1 MAHPPRPAQSRL
13 LIALL
18 LVALGMRALVPDGF
32 MPANGEL
39 VELCTE
45 HGLQRLL
52 VDTGTGEILGE
63 EDGTATSAC
72 PWSVMLTTLAP
83 PALPAASG
91 QLILTHETPPSSTLP
106 QPARERPLLPPARA
120 PPRLA

>member
-1 MAHPPRPAQSRL
+1 
-13 LIALL
+13 
-18 LVALGMRALVPDGF
+18 
-32 MPANGEL
+32 MPADGEL

-52 VDTGTGEILGE
+52 VDTGTGEILGD
-63 EDGTATSAC
+63 EDDAATATC

-91 QLILTHETPPSSTLP
+91 QLFLAHETPPSSTLP
-106 QPARERPLLPPARA
+106 QPAPDRPVLPPARA